1 MIVFEIEQRDDVWYV
16 QRGLLGGATPIT
28 QAGRPAALG
37 PGWVATRLV
46 SGLAPANVLELRHIS
61 GRSAAWYLNP
71 DDSVKTNVLEQIPD
85 PERSEFVETTMRS
98 LGEAWR
104 ELIAVPAAEL
114 GAEARNC
121 LLLGGAVLRD
131 VVRLAG
137 RDPYPRSGTVH
148 MGSADSAEL
157 LSGHCLMH
165 QPDVSLQALTPL
177 FQRDFLNDAIGAA
190 TAGRLLLPSPID
202 GQELTTDI
210 AFCLTHSTIAYRF
223 TDARYNLTFYV
234 VASLWRAVVVALYFP
249 TLALTVYASE
259 HTPRFLSEFFGS
271 TVDVA
276 MFNQVLD
283 YGIELEQYLLADS
296 RSITYVYS
304 QEHLGHH
311 LWNELTGLGA
321 VATRIPQPQLPEI
334 LLIPASGSEMY
345 GNLDKIFPELAGRV
359 DRTPR
364 TKEALIHFAYQS
376 ARCLFYPTSDHVS
389 ADLAQ
394 RIIALAERDPAG
406 EQAEAEAARFTA
418 QGFLIVMLGL
428 RVENRTLVDPV
439 AFFLS
444 VIDVL
449 RERNTHVAVVIDGH
463 NATSGG
469 QLYRS
474 HAENL
479 TEQSPA
485 EVELSIVEE
494 IRARFADD
502 EYVQVI
508 STVGKPMSAS
518 IVWCRRA
525 AFFVT
530 PWGAGLAKY
539 RWVCNQRGLVVAS
552 QRFFRH
558 AGARTVHLYDSPQFM
573 EAPTPLN
580 FVSPDDV
587 EDAPDAPLLIGLK
600 DENRIN
606 FTVKPQAIRMRL
618 LQLMLSL

>member
-1 MIVFEIEQRDDVWYV
+1 VIVFEIEQRADVWYV

-28 QAGRPAALG
+28 QAGKPAVLG

-46 SGLAPANVLELRHIS
+46 SGLAPTNVLELRHIS

-71 DDSVKTNVLEQIPD
+71 DDSVKTNVLEQLPD
-85 PERSEFVETTMRS
+85 PERSEFVETTMRC
-98 LGEAWR
+98 LGEARR
-104 ELIAVPAAEL
+104 ELIAVPVAEL
-114 GAEARNC
+114 GAETRNC
-121 LLLGGAVLRD
+121 LQLGGAVLRD
-131 VVRLAG
+131 VVKLAG
-137 RDPYPRSGTVH
+137 RDPYPRSETVL
-148 MGSADSAEL
+148 MGSPNSAEL
-157 LSGHCLMH
+157 LSRHCLMH
-165 QPDVSLQALTPL
+165 QPEMRLQALTQL
-177 FQRDFLNDAIGAA
+177 FARDFLNDAIRAA
-190 TAGRLLLPSPID
+190 TAGRLVLPSPID

-234 VASLWRAVVVALYFP
+234 VASLWRAVVAALYFP
-249 TLALTVYASE
+249 SLALTVYVNE
-259 HTPRFLSEFFGS
+259 QTPHLLSEFFGS
-271 TVDVA
+271 AVDVA
-276 MFNQVLD
+276 MFNHLLD
-283 YGIELEQYLLADS
+283 YGIELERYLLAAS
-296 RSITYVYS
+296 RAVTYVYS

-311 LWNELTGLGA
+311 LWNELTGLRE

-345 GNLDKIFPELAGRV
+345 GQIDKILPELAGRV

-364 TKEALIHFAYQS
+364 TKEALINFVYQN
-376 ARCLFYPTSDHVS
+376 ARCLFYPTSAHVS
-389 ADLAQ
+389 TDLAQ
-394 RIIALAERDPAG
+394 RIISLAQRDPAG
-406 EQAEAEAARFTA
+406 DQAEVEAARLTA

-439 AFFLS
+439 AFFLN
-444 VIDVL
+444 VIAVL
-449 RERNTHVAVVIDGH
+449 RERNTRVAVVIDGH

-494 IRARFADD
+494 IRTRFADD
-502 EYVQVI
+502 ESVQVI

-552 QRFFRH
+552 RRFFRH
-558 AGARTVHLYDSPQFM
+558 AGARTVHLYDSAQYM

>member
-28 QAGRPAALG
+28 QAGRPAVLG
-37 PGWVATRLV
+37 TGWVATRLV

-71 DDSVKTNVLEQIPD
+71 DDSVKTNDLEQIPD
-85 PERSEFVETTMRS
+85 PERSEFIEATMRS

-104 ELIAVPAAEL
+104 ELIAVPAVEL
-114 GAEARNC
+114 GAEARHC
-121 LLLGGAVLRD
+121 LQLGGAVLRD
-131 VVRLAG
+131 AVRLAG

-148 MGSADSAEL
+148 LGSTDSAEL
-157 LSGHCLMH
+157 LSRHCLMH
-165 QPDVSLQALTPL
+165 QPDVSLQALGQL
-177 FQRDFLNDAIGAA
+177 FARNFLNDAIQAA
-190 TAGRLLLPSPID
+190 TAGRLVLPSPID

-249 TLALTVYASE
+249 SLALTVYASE
-259 HTPRFLSEFFGS
+259 HTPRFLSEFFGT

-283 YGIELEQYLLADS
+283 YGIELEQYLLAAS
-296 RSITYVYS
+296 RSVTFVYS

-311 LWNELTGLGA
+311 LWNELTGLDA
-321 VATRIPQPQLPEI
+321 VATRIAQPQLPEI

-345 GNLDKIFPELAGRV
+345 GNIDKIFPELTGRV

-364 TKEALIHFAYQS
+364 TKEALTHFAYQN

-389 ADLAQ
+389 ADLGQ

-406 EQAEAEAARFTA
+406 EQAEAEAVRLTA

-428 RVENRTLVDPV
+428 RVENRTLVDSV

-444 VIDVL
+444 VIAVL
-449 RERNTHVAVVIDGH
+449 RERSTRVAVVIDGH

-479 TEQSPA
+479 TEESPA

-502 EYVQVI
+502 EDVQVI
-508 STVGKPMSAS
+508 STVGRPMSAS